1 MPYVNKKRPYK
12 KEYEQQKAR
21 GEHENRM
28 ERQRA
33 RRAIDKNGVDK
44 NKNGKA
50 DKREGKDVSHNKAL
64 SRGGSNKD
72 GVKIE
77 SRSKNRSRNYQ
88 KKGPKPKR

>member
-1 MPYVNKKRPYK
+1 MPYKNKADRK
-12 KEYEQQKAR
+12 KQKNPPVGSAA
-21 GEHENRM
+21 HEARM

-33 RRAIDKNGVDK
+33 RRAMDKTGKDA

-72 GVKIE
+72 GVRVE
-77 SRSKNRSRNYQ
+77 SSSANRRRNY
-88 KKGPKPKR
+88 KS

>member
-12 KEYEQQKAR
+12 KEYQQQKAR

-77 SRSKNRSRNYQ
+77 SASKNRSRNYQ